1 MPNWIRKSLVVF
13 VSILTFGLVSPS
25 PATFFNNNND
35 NDKKPI
41 DEREMPFAR
50 ESVEEEAVLTDSTE
64 EYFTREA
71 FISKM
76 MKEAEEQSY
85 LKFGPKIKPVIEDE
99 FRLAVLPNMEKAI
112 NEVTS
117 IFPEEELS
125 YLTVTEIPSS
135 GTSERIFHI
144 TREYEDI
151 IRFHVRRDRP
161 PQEGYYFNFH
171 YHTYHDQFQTHYTLG
186 EIYWNKN
193 TPPKWMS

>member
-1 MPNWIRKSLVVF
+1 
-13 VSILTFGLVSPS
+13 
-25 PATFFNNNND
+25 
-35 NDKKPI
+35 
-41 DEREMPFAR
+41 
-50 ESVEEEAVLTDSTE
+50 
-64 EYFTREA
+64 
-71 FISKM
+71 M

-99 FRLAVLPNMEKAI
+99 FRLVVLPNMEKAI

>member
-25 PATFFNNNND
+25 PTTFVNNND
-35 NDKKPI
+35 NNDKKPR
-41 DEREMPFAR
+41 DEREVSFLNKAT
-50 ESVEEEAVLTDSTE
+50 EVDTISEDTEELTD
-64 EYFTREA
+64 REK

-76 MKEAEEQSY
+76 MLEAEEQSY
-85 LKFGPKIKPVIEDE
+85 LKFGSKIKPVIEDE
-99 FRLAVLPNMEKAI
+99 FRLFILPEIEKAI
-112 NEVTS
+112 SDVTS

-125 YLTVTEIPSS
+125 YLSITEQPSA
-135 GTSERIFHI
+135 GTSERIFHVSK
-144 TREYEDI
+144 EGNEDI

-171 YHTYHDQFQTHYTLG
+171 YHTYQDEFQSHYVLG
-186 EIYWNKN
+186 DIYWDKN

>member
-1 MPNWIRKSLVVF
+1 MPNWLRKSLVVF

-25 PATFFNNNND
+25 PATFLNNNN

-41 DEREMPFAR
+41 DEREVPFAR
-50 ESVEEEAVLTDSTE
+50 ESIEDEAIFVDSTKGN
-64 EYFTREA
+64 FSRED
-71 FISKM
+71 FISNM
-76 MKEAEEQSY
+76 MKEAEAQSY

-99 FRLAVLPNMEKAI
+99 FRLVVLPNMEKAI
-112 NEVTS
+112 NEVTH

-125 YLTVTEIPSS
+125 YLTVTEFPAA

-144 TREYEDI
+144 TRDNEDI

-171 YHTYHDQFQTHYTLG
+171 YHTYHDQFQTHYALG
-186 EIYWNKN
+186 EIYWDKN